1 MVAGDR
7 GEGHTGQLPGQ
18 IGERADIAE
27 NAVDE
32 YGATPGCLGCL
43 ESGVTSTEACHAK
56 PTERL
61 LSAPEYAKMMKVS
74 DEKRRGLP
82 GKLGACA
89 IADVG
94 DRDTSS
100 NLPVFCQAC
109 GVQRSAITF
118 GGC

>member
-7 GEGHTGQLPGQ
+7 GEGQTGKLPGQ

-27 NAVDE
+27 KAVDE
-32 YGATPGCLGCL
+32 YRAAHGCRGCL

-56 PTERL
+56 LTERL
-61 LSAPEYAKMMKVS
+61 RGAPEHAKMMKVS

-94 DRDTSS
+94 ERDTSS
-100 NLPVFCQAC
+100 N
-109 GVQRSAITF
+109 
-118 GGC
+118 